1 MNIINL
7 MNMKKMMRSV
17 VVIMMGSLMAMGQ
30 GKTTDQRMEQD
41 IEVAENILGTLL
53 RQGTGRKGFFPVE
66 VKGSYVPGYG
76 VTFRLPL
83 GSGLNRIMIA
93 GFPEPPGMPSAIDVS
108 PGGYTYSY
116 SRIQADEEA
125 RHEYDKATQREEE
138 AKMNQDRAAQRQEE
152 AKMERDRAVQREKVV
167 VRNQTKAPKARRI
180 DEDSLA
186 EASQKRFMEVA
197 KSFMADYG
205 DVISGLKADE
215 KIVITNRSDDFDP
228 DFEMMWWS
236 NGRESRRQLLS
247 VEARRGDVEQLK
259 QGKISRADF
268 MSKLKVVST
277 ETAEALDPDLE
288 VFSSMFGRL
297 YREDLSHTYYVQ
309 GNINYERL
317 KDYGVMYYMKVYS
330 SIEMDDDRFAMPTVA
345 MRDVDQT
352 ERDKKV
358 KELYPKFESELKE
371 NIVEYGRTLRS
382 LKDEEQLVFNV
393 RLTKCEGCGIPS
405 SLELSI
411 KSSALKDYSSGKATK
426 EATLAK
432 MSVKKKGVQ

>member
-1 MNIINL
+1 
-7 MNMKKMMRSV
+7 
-17 VVIMMGSLMAMGQ
+17 
-30 GKTTDQRMEQD
+30 
-41 IEVAENILGTLL
+41 
-53 RQGTGRKGFFPVE
+53 
-66 VKGSYVPGYG
+66 
-76 VTFRLPL
+76 
-83 GSGLNRIMIA
+83 MIA
-93 GFPEPPGMPSAIDVS
+93 GFPEPPGMPATIDVS
-108 PGGYTYSY
+108 PNGYSYSY
-116 SRIQADEEA
+116 SRIEAEDEALRE
-125 RHEYDKATQREEE
+125 RDKAIQREEE
-138 AKMNQDRAAQRQEE
+138 ARD
-152 AKMERDRAVQREKVV
+152 ERDRAVQREKVA
-167 VRNQTKAPKARRI
+167 VRSKTKAPRGARM

-186 EASQKRFMEVA
+186 AASQKRFMEVA
-197 KSFMADYG
+197 KGFLADYG

-215 KIVITNRSDDFDP
+215 KIVITNRSDDFEP
-228 DFEMMWWS
+228 DFEVMWFS

-268 MSKLKVVST
+268 MNKLKVVST
-277 ETAEALDPDLE
+277 ETAESLDPDLE

-330 SIEMDDDRFAMPTVA
+330 SIEMDDDRFAMPTLA
-345 MRDVDQT
+345 MRDVDQA

-405 SLELSI
+405 SLEISI

-432 MSVKKKGVQ
+432 MNVKKTGVQ

>member
-1 MNIINL
+1 M
-7 MNMKKMMRSV
+7 
-17 VVIMMGSLMAMGQ
+17 IMMGSLMAMGQ

-83 GSGLNRIMIA
+83 GSGLNRIMIG
-93 GFPEPPGMPSAIDVS
+93 GFPEPPGMPTTIDVS
-108 PGGYTYSY
+108 PNGYSYSY
-116 SRIQADEEA
+116 SRIEAEDEALRE
-125 RHEYDKATQREEE
+125 RDKAVQREEE
-138 AKMNQDRAAQRQEE
+138 ARD
-152 AKMERDRAVQREKVV
+152 ERDRAVQREKVA
-167 VRNQTKAPKARRI
+167 VRNKTRAPKVARM

-186 EASQKRFMEVA
+186 AASQKRFMEVA

-215 KIVITNRSDDFDP
+215 KIVITNRSDDFEP
-228 DFEMMWWS
+228 DFEVMWFS

-268 MSKLKVVST
+268 MNKLKVVST

-330 SIEMDDDRFAMPTVA
+330 SIEMDDDRFAMPTLA
-345 MRDVDQT
+345 MRDIDQT

-405 SLELSI
+405 SLEISI

-432 MSVKKKGVQ
+432 MNVKKTGVQ

>member
-1 MNIINL
+1 
-7 MNMKKMMRSV
+7 MMMGV
-17 VVIMMGSLMAMGQ
+17 VMIMMGSLMVLGQ
-30 GKTTDQRMEQD
+30 GKPTDQRMEQD

-76 VTFRLPL
+76 VTFRLPM
-83 GSGLNRIMIA
+83 GSGFNRIMIA
-93 GFPEPPGMPSAIDVS
+93 GFPEPPGMPATIDVS
-108 PGGYTYSY
+108 PNGYSYSY
-116 SRIQADEEA
+116 SRIESEDDA
-125 RHEYDKATQREEE
+125 KRE
-138 AKMNQDRAAQRQEE
+138 QE
-152 AKMERDRAVQREKVV
+152 RAVQREKIA
-167 VRNQTKAPKARRI
+167 VREQERSRKKVRI

-186 EASQKRFMEVA
+186 AASQKRFMEVA
-197 KSFMADYG
+197 KNFLADYG

-215 KIVITNRSDDFDP
+215 KIIITNRSDDFEP
-228 DFEMMWWS
+228 DFEVMWM
-236 NGRESRRQLLS
+236 NGRDSRRQLLS
-247 VEARRGDVEQLK
+247 VEGRRGDVEQLK

-268 MSKLKVVST
+268 MNKLKVVST
-277 ETAEALDPDLE
+277 EAAESLDPDLE

-330 SIEMDDDRFAMPTVA
+330 SIEMEDDRFAMPTIA

-405 SLELSI
+405 SLEISI

-432 MSVKKKGVQ
+432 MSVKKTGVQ